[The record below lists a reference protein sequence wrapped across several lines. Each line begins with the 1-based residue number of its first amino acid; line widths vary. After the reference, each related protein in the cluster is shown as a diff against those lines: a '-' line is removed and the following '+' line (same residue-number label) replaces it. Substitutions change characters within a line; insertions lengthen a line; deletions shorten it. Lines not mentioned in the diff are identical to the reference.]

1 MKKYLKLLALNLLF
15 SMPLLGQNFTVTNLV
30 VNQHIEGTLY
40 TPIENET
47 SPLVIFIAG
56 SGPTDRDGN
65 QSFMKNDML
74 KKMAT
79 FLSNNGVSTFRYDK
93 RIVKQIRT
101 NSIDKNISFDDFV
114 TDARSVINFF
124 NSKYETIIVAGHSQG
139 SLVGLL
145 ALNQSVDAFISLAGA
160 GKPID
165 QILEEQISK
174 SAPMFLEDSKRVLAT
189 LKSGKTTKDYPLPL
203 ASIFSLEIQPFM
215 TNWMQY
221 NPIEV
226 INKQEIPI
234 LIINGD
240 KDLQV
245 GIEEAKL
252 LHEAAQNGQL
262 LIVENMNHVL
272 VNIEGDD
279 LENMKSYNTATL
291 KITQKVSD
299 RMLDFVKSL
308 Q

>member
-1 MKKYLKLLALNLLF
+1 MKKFLWSLAF
-15 SMPLLGQNFTVTNLV
+15 SLVFLMPILGQNFTTTELA

-101 NSIDKNISFDDFV
+101 KTIDKNISFDDFV
-114 TDARSVINFF
+114 TDAKSVINFF
-124 NSKYETIIVAGHSQG
+124 KSKYKTIIVAGHSQG

-145 ALNQSVDAFISLAGA
+145 ALNQSVDAFVSLAGA

-165 QILEEQISK
+165 RILEEQISK

-189 LKSGKTTKDYPLPL
+189 LKAGETTKDYPLPL
-203 ASIFSLEIQPFM
+203 ASIFNLELQPFM
-215 TNWMQY
+215 ANWMQY
-221 NPIEV
+221 NPIDV
-226 INKQEIPI
+226 IKKQEIPT

-252 LHEAAQNGQL
+252 LYEAAQNGQL

-279 LENMKSYNTATL
+279 LENMKSYNIATL
-291 KITQKVSD
+291 EIAQEVSD
-299 RMLDFVKSL
+299 RMLDFVKAL
-308 Q
+308 

>member
-1 MKKYLKLLALNLLF
+1 MVFSLLF
-15 SMPLLGQNFTVTNLV
+15 WMPILGQNFTTTELV

-79 FLSNNGVSTFRYDK
+79 FLSNNGIATFRYDK

-101 NSIDKNISFDDFV
+101 KTIDKNISFDDFIL
-114 TDARSVINFF
+114 DARSVINFF
-124 NSKYETIIVAGHSQG
+124 KSKFETIIVAGHSQG

-145 ALNQSVDAFISLAGA
+145 ALNQSVDAFVSLAGA

-165 QILEEQISK
+165 RILEEQISK

-189 LKSGKTTKDYPLPL
+189 LKAGETTKDYPLPL
-203 ASIFSLEIQPFM
+203 GSIFNLELQPFM
-215 TNWMQY
+215 ANWMQY
-221 NPIEV
+221 NPVEV
-226 INKQEIPI
+226 IKKQEIPT

-252 LHEAAQNGQL
+252 LYEAAQNGQL
-262 LIVENMNHVL
+262 LIVENMNHIL

-279 LENMKSYNTATL
+279 LENMKSYNIATL
-291 KITQKVSD
+291 EIAQEVSD
-299 RMLDFVKSL
+299 RMLDFVKGL
-308 Q
+308 K

>member
-1 MKKYLKLLALNLLF
+1 MKKFLLSLAF
-15 SMPLLGQNFTVTNLV
+15 SLVFLMPILGQNFTTTELV

-79 FLSNNGVSTFRYDK
+79 FLSNNGISTFRYDK

-101 NSIDKNISFDDFV
+101 KTIDKNISFDDFV
-114 TDARSVINFF
+114 TDAKSVINFF
-124 NSKYETIIVAGHSQG
+124 KSKYETIIVAGHSQG

-145 ALNQSVDAFISLAGA
+145 ALNQSVDAFVSLAGA

-189 LKSGKTTKDYPLPL
+189 LKAGETTKDYPLPL
-203 ASIFSLEIQPFM
+203 SSIFNLELQPFM

-226 INKQEIPI
+226 IKKQEIPI

-252 LHEAAQNGQL
+252 LHEAAHNGQL

-279 LENMKSYNTATL
+279 LENMKSYNIATL
-291 KITQKVSD
+291 EIAQKVSE
-299 RMLDFVKSL
+299 RMLGFVKGL
-308 Q
+308 K

>member
-1 MKKYLKLLALNLLF
+1 MKKFLLSLAFSLLF
-15 SMPLLGQNFTVTNLV
+15 SMPILGQNFATTELG
-30 VNQHIEGTLY
+30 VNQHIEGALY

-56 SGPTDRDGN
+56 SGPIDRDGN

-79 FLSNNGVSTFRYDK
+79 FLSNNGIATFRYDK

-101 NSIDKNISFDDFV
+101 KTIDKNISFDDFV
-114 TDARSVINFF
+114 TDAKSVINFF
-124 NSKYETIIVAGHSQG
+124 KSKYETIIVAGHSQG

-145 ALNQSVDAFISLAGA
+145 ALEQGGVAAFISLAGA

-165 QILEEQISK
+165 RILEEQISK

-189 LKSGKTTKDYPLPL
+189 LKAGETTKDYPLPL
-203 ASIFSLEIQPFM
+203 SSIFNLELQPFM
-215 TNWMQY
+215 ANWMQY

-226 INKQEIPI
+226 IKKQEIPT

-252 LHEAAQNGQL
+252 LYEAAQNGQL

-279 LENMKSYNTATL
+279 LENMKSYNIATL
-291 KITQKVSD
+291 EIAKEVSD
-299 RMLDFVKSL
+299 RILDFVKAL
-308 Q
+308 

>member
-1 MKKYLKLLALNLLF
+1 MKKFLLSLAFSLLF
-15 SMPLLGQNFTVTNLV
+15 SMPILGQNFATTELG

-56 SGPTDRDGN
+56 SGPTDRNGN

-79 FLSNNGVSTFRYDK
+79 FLSNNGIATFRYDK

-101 NSIDKNISFDDFV
+101 KTIDENISFDDFV
-114 TDARSVINFF
+114 TDAKSVINFF
-124 NSKYETIIVAGHSQG
+124 KSKYETIIVAGHSQG

-189 LKSGKTTKDYPLPL
+189 LKAGETTKDYPLPL
-203 ASIFSLEIQPFM
+203 ASIFNLELQPFM
-215 TNWMQY
+215 ANWMQY
-221 NPIEV
+221 NPVEV
-226 INKQEIPI
+226 MKKQETPT

-252 LHEAAQNGQL
+252 LYEAAQNGQL

-279 LENMKSYNTATL
+279 LENMKSYNIATL
-291 KITQKVSD
+291 EIAQEVSE
-299 RMLDFVKSL
+299 RMLDFVKAL
-308 Q
+308 K

>member
-1 MKKYLKLLALNLLF
+1 MKKFLLSLAF
-15 SMPLLGQNFTVTNLV
+15 SLVFLMPILGQNFTTTELV

-101 NSIDKNISFDDFV
+101 KTIDKNISFDDFV
-114 TDARSVINFF
+114 TDAKSVINFF
-124 NSKYETIIVAGHSQG
+124 KSKYKTIIVAGHSQG

-145 ALNQSVDAFISLAGA
+145 ALNQSVDAFVSLAGA

-165 QILEEQISK
+165 RILEEQISK

-189 LKSGKTTKDYPLPL
+189 LKAGETTKDYPLPL
-203 ASIFSLEIQPFM
+203 SSIFNLELQPFM
-215 TNWMQY
+215 ANWMQY

-226 INKQEIPI
+226 IKKQEIPT

-252 LHEAAQNGQL
+252 LYEAAQNGQL

-279 LENMKSYNTATL
+279 LENMKSYNIATL
-291 KITQKVSD
+291 EIAQEVSD
-299 RMLDFVKSL
+299 RMLDFVKAL
-308 Q
+308 

>member
-1 MKKYLKLLALNLLF
+1 MKKFLLSLAFSLLF
-15 SMPLLGQNFTVTNLV
+15 SMPILGQNFTTTELG

-40 TPIENET
+40 TPIENKT

-79 FLSNNGVSTFRYDK
+79 FLSNNGIATFRYDK

-101 NSIDKNISFDDFV
+101 KTIDKNISFDDFV
-114 TDARSVINFF
+114 TDAKSVINFF
-124 NSKYETIIVAGHSQG
+124 KSKYETIIVAGHSQG

-145 ALNQSVDAFISLAGA
+145 ALEQGGVAAFISLAGA

-189 LKSGKTTKDYPLPL
+189 LKAGETTKDYPLPL
-203 ASIFSLEIQPFM
+203 GSIFNLELQPFM
-215 TNWMQY
+215 ANWMQY
-221 NPIEV
+221 NPVEV
-226 INKQEIPI
+226 IKKQEIPT

-252 LHEAAQNGQL
+252 LYEAAQNGQL
-262 LIVENMNHVL
+262 LIVDNMNHVL
-272 VNIEGDD
+272 VNIEGDE
-279 LENMKSYNTATL
+279 LENMKSYNIATL
-291 KITQKVSD
+291 EIAQEVRN
-299 RMLDFVKSL
+299 RMLDFVKAL
-308 Q
+308 

>member
-1 MKKYLKLLALNLLF
+1 MKKFLKLFIFCLLSSFTILA
-15 SMPLLGQNFTVTNLV
+15 QNFMPKEIV
-30 VNQHIEGTLY
+30 VNEHVEGTLLS
-40 TPIENET
+40 PIEKEET
-47 SPLVIFIAG
+47 PLVIFIAG

-79 FLSNNGVSTFRYDK
+79 FLSNNGIATFRYDK

-101 NSIDKNISFDDFV
+101 KTIDKNISFDDFV
-114 TDARSVINFF
+114 TDAKSVINFF
-124 NSKYETIIVAGHSQG
+124 KSKYKTIIVAGHSQG

-145 ALNQSVDAFISLAGA
+145 ALNQSVDAFVSLAGA

-189 LKSGKTTKDYPLPL
+189 LKAGETTKDYPVPL
-203 ASIFSLEIQPFM
+203 ASIFNLELQPFM
-215 TNWMQY
+215 ANWMQY
-221 NPIEV
+221 NPIDV
-226 INKQEIPI
+226 IKKQEIPT

-252 LHEAAQNGQL
+252 LYEAAQNGQL

-279 LENMKSYNTATL
+279 LENMKSYNIVTL
-291 KITQKVSD
+291 EIAQEVSD
-299 RMLDFVKSL
+299 SILDFVKAL
-308 Q
+308 

>member
-1 MKKYLKLLALNLLF
+1 
-15 SMPLLGQNFTVTNLV
+15 MPILGQNFTTTELV

-56 SGPTDRDGN
+56 SGPTDRNGN

-79 FLSNNGVSTFRYDK
+79 FLSNNGIATFRYDK

-101 NSIDKNISFDDFV
+101 KTIDENISFDDFV
-114 TDARSVINFF
+114 TDAKSVINFF
-124 NSKYETIIVAGHSQG
+124 KSKYETIIVAGHSQG

-145 ALNQSVDAFISLAGA
+145 ALEQGGVAAFISLAGA

-189 LKSGKTTKDYPLPL
+189 LKAGETTKDYPLPL
-203 ASIFSLEIQPFM
+203 ASIFNLELQPFM
-215 TNWMQY
+215 ANWMQY
-221 NPIEV
+221 NPVEV
-226 INKQEIPI
+226 MKKQEIPT

-245 GIEEAKL
+245 GVEEAKL
-252 LHEAAQNGQL
+252 LYEAAQNGQL

-279 LENMKSYNTATL
+279 LENMKSYNMATL
-291 KITQKVSD
+291 EIAQEVSD
-299 RMLDFVKSL
+299 RMLDFVKAL
-308 Q
+308 K

>member
-1 MKKYLKLLALNLLF
+1 MKKFLLSLVFSLLF
-15 SMPLLGQNFTVTNLV
+15 LMPILGQNFTTTELA

-101 NSIDKNISFDDFV
+101 KTIDKNISFDDFV
-114 TDARSVINFF
+114 TDAKSVINFF
-124 NSKYETIIVAGHSQG
+124 KSKYETIIVAGHSQG

-145 ALNQSVDAFISLAGA
+145 ALNQSVDAFVSLAGA

-189 LKSGKTTKDYPLPL
+189 LKAGETTKDYPLPL
-203 ASIFSLEIQPFM
+203 SSIFNLELQPFM

-221 NPIEV
+221 NPVEV
-226 INKQEIPI
+226 IKKQEIPT

-279 LENMKSYNTATL
+279 LENMKSYNIATL
-291 KITQKVSD
+291 EIAKEVSD
-299 RMLDFVKSL
+299 RMLDFVKGL
-308 Q
+308 K

>member
-279 LENMKSYNTATL
+279 LENMKSYNITTL
-291 KITQKVSD
+291 EIAQEVSD

-308 Q
+308 K

>member
-1 MKKYLKLLALNLLF
+1 MKKFLLSLVFSLLF
-15 SMPLLGQNFTVTNLV
+15 WMPILGQNFTTTELV

-79 FLSNNGVSTFRYDK
+79 FLSNNGIATFRYDK

-101 NSIDKNISFDDFV
+101 KTIDKNISFDDFV

-124 NSKYETIIVAGHSQG
+124 KSKFETIIVAGHSQG

-145 ALNQSVDAFISLAGA
+145 ALNQSVDAFVSLAGA

-165 QILEEQISK
+165 RILEEQISK

-189 LKSGKTTKDYPLPL
+189 LKAGETTKDYPLPL
-203 ASIFSLEIQPFM
+203 GSIFNLELQPFM
-215 TNWMQY
+215 ANWMQY
-221 NPIEV
+221 NPVEV
-226 INKQEIPI
+226 IKKQEIPT

-252 LHEAAQNGQL
+252 LYEAAQNGQL
-262 LIVENMNHVL
+262 LIVENMNHIL

-279 LENMKSYNTATL
+279 LENMKSYNIATL
-291 KITQKVSD
+291 EIAQEVSD
-299 RMLDFVKSL
+299 RMLDFVKGL
-308 Q
+308 K

>member
-1 MKKYLKLLALNLLF
+1 
-15 SMPLLGQNFTVTNLV
+15 MPKEIV
-30 VNQHIEGTLY
+30 VNEHVEGTLLS
-40 TPIENET
+40 PIEKEET
-47 SPLVIFIAG
+47 PLVIFIAG

-79 FLSNNGVSTFRYDK
+79 FLSNNGIATFRYDK

-101 NSIDKNISFDDFV
+101 KTIDKNISFDDFV
-114 TDARSVINFF
+114 TDAKSVINFF
-124 NSKYETIIVAGHSQG
+124 KSKYKTIIVAGHSQG

-145 ALNQSVDAFISLAGA
+145 ALNQSIDAFVSLAGA

-189 LKSGKTTKDYPLPL
+189 LKAGETTKDFPLPL
-203 ASIFSLEIQPFM
+203 ASIFNLETQPFM
-215 TNWMQY
+215 ANWMQY
-221 NPIEV
+221 NPVEV
-226 INKQEIPI
+226 IKKQEIPI

-279 LENMKSYNTATL
+279 LDNMKSYNTTAL
-291 KITQKVSD
+291 EIAQEVNNK
-299 RMLDFVKSL
+299 MLNFVKSL
-308 Q
+308 K

>member
-1 MKKYLKLLALNLLF
+1 MKKFLKLLTFSLLF
-15 SMPLLGQNFTVTNLV
+15 SLPILGQNFNSTELI

-101 NSIDKNISFDDFV
+101 KTIDKNISFDDFIL
-114 TDARSVINFF
+114 DAKSVINFF
-124 NSKYETIIVAGHSQG
+124 KSKYKTIIVAGHSQG

-145 ALNQSVDAFISLAGA
+145 ALNQSVDAFVSLAGA

-165 QILEEQISK
+165 QILEEQILK

-189 LKSGKTTKDYPLPL
+189 LKAGETTKDYPLPL
-203 ASIFSLEIQPFM
+203 ASIFNLELQPFM

-226 INKQEIPI
+226 IKKQEIPI

-279 LENMKSYNTATL
+279 LENMKSYNITTL
-291 KITQKVSD
+291 EIAQEVSD

-308 Q
+308 K